1 MVSFTITFD
10 AKDAISKLGAIDV
23 SRILTE
29 ELSRGGDLIMND
41 AKAKV
46 HVVSGKLKNSG
57 RVTKHDN
64 KVEGSFNMPY
74 AASEEKREGG
84 KYAGSHA
91 YLQPSVEKNGPIINK
106 NIQDRLSREF
116 A

>member
-1 MVSFTITFD
+1 MVSFTISFD
-10 AKDAISKLGAIDV
+10 AKDAITKLGAIDV

-29 ELSRGGDLIMND
+29 ELSRGGDLIMNE

-64 KVEGSFNMPY
+64 KVEGSFNAPY
-74 AASEEKREGG
+74 AATEEKREGG

-91 YLQPSVEKNGPIINK
+91 YLRPICGK
-106 NIQDRLSREF
+106 ERPYYQ
-116 A
+116 

>member
-10 AKDAISKLGAIDV
+10 ADQAITKLGQIDV
-23 SRILTE
+23 KRILTE
-29 ELSRGGDLIMND
+29 ELSRGGDLILND

-57 RVTKHDN
+57 RVTKHDS
-64 KVEGSFNMPY
+64 KVEGSFNAPY
-74 AASEEKREGG
+74 AATEEKREGG

-91 YLQPSVEKNGPIINK
+91 YLGPSVEKNGPIINK

>member
-1 MVSFTITFD
+1 MVSFTISFD
-10 AKDAISKLGAIDV
+10 ANQAISKLGAIDV
-23 SRILTE
+23 SRIVRE
-29 ELSRGGDLIMND
+29 ELAKGGDLIMND

-64 KVEGSFNMPY
+64 KVEGSFNTPY

-91 YLQPSVEKNGPIINK
+91 YLGPSVEKNGPIIEK
-106 NIQDRLSREF
+106 NIKDRLSREF

>member
-1 MVSFTITFD
+1 LVNFTISFD
-10 AKDAISKLGAIDV
+10 ADQAISKLGAIDI
-23 SRILTE
+23 SRIVRE
-29 ELSRGGDLIMND
+29 ELDRGGDLIMND

-64 KVEGSFNMPY
+64 KVEGSFNTPY
-74 AASEEKREGG
+74 AASEEKRQGG
-84 KYAGSHA
+84 KYTGSHA
-91 YLQPSVEKNGPIINK
+91 YLGPSVEKNASIIDK
-106 NIQDRLSREF
+106 NIRDRLTREF